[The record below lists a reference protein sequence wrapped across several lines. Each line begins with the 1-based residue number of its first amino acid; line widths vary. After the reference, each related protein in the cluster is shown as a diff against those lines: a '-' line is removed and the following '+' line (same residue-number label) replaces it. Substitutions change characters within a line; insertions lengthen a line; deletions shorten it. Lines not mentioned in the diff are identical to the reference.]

1 MAGPLSGF
9 RVIDL
14 SAVVSGPFTGAL
26 LADQGADVIKVER
39 VGSGDIQRHVGST
52 RNGYSGFFHVIN
64 RGKRSIAADIGTPEG
79 RQIVETLA
87 AGADVIIQNFRPGVV
102 DRLGIGYDAL
112 STINPGIVYL
122 SISGFGQ
129 TGPRAGDRAYDPIIQ
144 AYSGIGAIQGRI
156 HGEHPDT
163 PEQVNM
169 LLLDKLTAWT
179 GFQAITAAL
188 LARTRSGKGQHI
200 ELSMLD
206 TALQFIWADTTADII
221 LQGDGVDQRP
231 PIGASGTVH
240 RFRDGWGVTMTLS
253 QDEFAGLCRVFDM
266 RDVAADERFSSL
278 QLRTRNRLALQ
289 EIFAARAVPAAAA
302 MTVAEAARAMQ
313 SEDVPFTRFRTL
325 TELEDDPQIR
335 HNANLRRR
343 THAVA
348 GDLIESRP
356 APLFSGTPLEIT
368 RDAPTVGQHTR
379 EILAELNLAGHF
391 DDWLAKGVIS

>member
-1 MAGPLSGF
+1 MAGPLTGF

-39 VGSGDIQRHVGST
+39 VVTGDIQRHVGSA
-52 RNGYSGFFHVIN
+52 RNGFSGFFHVIN

-79 RQIVETLA
+79 RRIVEALA
-87 AGADVIIQNFRPGVV
+87 KNTDVVIQNFRPGVV

-112 STINPGIVYL
+112 SKINPGIVYL

-156 HGEHPDT
+156 HREHPDK

-188 LARTRSGKGQHI
+188 LARTRSGKGQLI

-231 PIGASGTVH
+231 PVGASGTVH
-240 RFRDGWGVTMTLS
+240 QFKDGWGVTMTLS
-253 QDEFAGLCRVFDM
+253 QDEFAGMCRAFGM
-266 RDVAADERFSSL
+266 AEVAADPRFATL
-278 QLRTRNRLALQ
+278 QERTRNRLALQ
-289 EIFAARAVPAAAA
+289 EILAERAAPAAAR
-302 MTVAEAARAMQ
+302 MTVIEAADAMQ
-313 SEDVPFTRFRTL
+313 REDVPFTRFRTL

-335 HNANLRRR
+335 NNHNLRRR
-343 THAVA
+343 THTAA
-348 GDLIESRP
+348 GELIEARP

-368 RDAPTVGQHTR
+368 GDAPTVGQHTR
-379 EILAELNLAGHF
+379 EILAELDLAGHF
-391 DDWLAKGVIS
+391 DEWLAKGIIS